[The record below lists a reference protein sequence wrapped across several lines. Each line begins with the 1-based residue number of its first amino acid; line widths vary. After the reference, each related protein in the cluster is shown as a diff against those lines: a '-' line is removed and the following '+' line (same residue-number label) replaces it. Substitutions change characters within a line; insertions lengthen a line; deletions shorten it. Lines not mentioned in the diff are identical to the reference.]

1 MEKISSELDY
11 TPKVLNHS
19 SVVYRKLTP
28 QGAATAIP
36 LSASSAV
43 GPTEIVISPACFN
56 PSKSRLNFQ
65 VQLGDPGASVKAN
78 WVNANALTKISRLVL
93 YDSASSQI
101 WCDVSNFEKY
111 ASLMVPLATSF
122 DEFSTK
128 GGNATLGA
136 AGGNGNPQIL
146 PTTSALST
154 PYPKE
159 DIEKCNSL
167 INVTDGNVAMA
178 STLGYNSYQGRR
190 QLYVGAD
197 TTASFIDYSIPFS
210 AFKFTALGLDKVI
223 YSPSNLIMQIYWN
236 ATDNFGW
243 FSESITSPIATSI
256 NSLAANSV
264 FVNNVS
270 VSLATEG
277 NLSIVSSVIDR
288 VMKTGVSIPIA
299 YPTVTRTQL
308 AAATSHSTQLQ
319 LTRGYGNRIL
329 AIVTAPFTN
338 TTTPADAPTV
348 NHRNSHTRGLLTNYN
363 TFLNN
368 TAILYPNNIDCTQG
382 EDWKI
387 ANREYYKKSVVQNAG
402 EYVNAEYALID
413 SFVGTRPMHEVDQTE
428 IDGLDV
434 STQSATWSIVA
445 NYSANTAATYVSIII
460 GQKTLTLSNM
470 GSMVQ

>member
-36 LSASSAV
+36 LSAASAV

-56 PSKSRLNFQ
+56 PAKSRLNFQ
-65 VQLGDPGASVKAN
+65 LALPDPGATVKAN
-78 WVNANALTKISRLVL
+78 WLNANALTAISRLVL
-93 YDSASSQI
+93 YDTSNSSV

-122 DEFSTK
+122 DEFATK
-128 GGNATLGA
+128 GGNGTLGA
-136 AGGNGNPQIL
+136 NAQIL
-146 PTTSALST
+146 PTTAALSSIV
-154 PYPKE
+154 PRE

-167 INVTDGNVAMA
+167 VNVTDGNVALA
-178 STLGYNSYQGRR
+178 GVQGCNSFFGRR

-197 TTASFIDYSIPFS
+197 TSTSFVDFSIPFS
-210 AFKFTALGLDKVI
+210 AFKFTALALDKVI
-223 YSPSNLIMQIYWN
+223 YSPSNLVCQIYWN
-236 ATDNFGW
+236 ATDNFAW
-243 FSESITSPIATSI
+243 WSESITSPIATSI
-256 NSLAANSV
+256 NSLASCS
-264 FVNNVS
+264 VNNVS

-299 YPTVTRTQL
+299 YPTVSRT
-308 AAATSHSTQLQ
+308 AIASSTSHSTQLQ
-319 LTRGYGNRIL
+319 LTRGYGSRIL

-382 EDWKI
+382 EDWKV
-387 ANREYYKKSVVQNAG
+387 ANKEYYERSVVQNIG

-445 NYSANTAATYVSIII
+445 NYSAATAATYVSVII
-460 GQKTLTLSNM
+460 GQKTLSLGAM